1 MQFTLG
7 FDPAHD
13 LAHARAQVAE
23 DDLGKWDETVPR
35 ASLGMQ
41 GGRLILPETWPA
53 DWPHAL
59 RLTPWATSQLC
70 QRLGIPAAYFRKCP
84 PCLQDRQATHWLQEP
99 SQDRASGPE
108 TWLLRNKLDTL
119 REVLS
124 QRYARMDNALLLDA
138 LAPVLDEQFQVADF
152 SLTEDSLH
160 LRVISPHHARDI
172 RPNDRLLVGLH
183 LANSEVGARAVT
195 LDALVFRLVCA
206 NGLVRLVKGKSLLY
220 RRHIGLSDPAAFRQQ
235 LGQAISRALICG
247 VGFLDQLLWTANT
260 YLPRMVETIAALGEQ
275 WNLSQTMQE
284 RITANLLAEPGRDQ
298 ELLWSLINA
307 ITLAAQSLPPD
318 DRYDLEVKAAL
329 LAEEGFL
336 KLGSAKSRSNARHRL
351 PQIGVPEPGPMSGFP
366 NGSGLVDSLRSLAPS
381 GLPGFNFPEE
391 EEARDHYEAGPVL
404 GRA

>member
-13 LAHARAQVAE
+13 LAHAREQVAE

-35 ASLGMQ
+35 ASLEMQ

-59 RLTPWATSQLC
+59 RLTPWAANQLC

-84 PCLQDRQATHWLQEP
+84 PCLQDRQATHWLKEQ
-99 SQDRASGPE
+99 SQDRSQTPE
-108 TWLLRNKLDTL
+108 TWLLRSKRDTL
-119 REVLS
+119 RGILS

-138 LAPVLDEQFQVADF
+138 LAPVLDEQFQVSGF
-152 SLTEDSLH
+152 SLTDDSLH

-195 LDALVFRLVCA
+195 LDALVFRLVCS
-206 NGLVRLVKGKSLLY
+206 NGLVALQKGKSLLY
-220 RRHIGLSDPAAFRQQ
+220 RRHIGLSDPGGFQQQ

-247 VGFLDQLLWTANT
+247 VGFLDQLSWTAKT
-260 YLPRMVETIAALGEQ
+260 YLPRMDETVAALGEQ
-275 WNLSQTMQE
+275 WNLSQSMQE
-284 RITANLLAEPGRDQ
+284 RITANLLAEPAMDQ

-318 DRYDLEVKAAL
+318 DRYDLEVKAGQ

-336 KLGSAKSRSNARHRL
+336 KIGSAKSRSNARHRL
-351 PQIGVPEPGPMSGFP
+351 PQIGAPEPGPLPGFS
-366 NGSGLVDSLRSLAPS
+366 NGSGLVDSRRFPASTAIP
-381 GLPGFNFPEE
+381 GLNFPEE
-391 EEARDHYEAGPVL
+391 EAARDHYETGPVL